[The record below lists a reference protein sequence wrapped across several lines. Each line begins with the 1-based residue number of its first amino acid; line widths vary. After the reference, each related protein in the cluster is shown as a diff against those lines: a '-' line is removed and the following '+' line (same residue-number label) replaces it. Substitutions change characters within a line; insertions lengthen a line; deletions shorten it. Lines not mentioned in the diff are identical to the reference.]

1 MVWIACIQVRAE
13 SVRDATFTKIEPL
26 LKGAAS
32 KGVEVACFPELT
44 VDQFFPQ
51 YFAQKKFFDLAEPLH
66 GPVVRRFQ
74 KLAQKFK
81 IALIPNMYEQGEIP
95 GTHYD
100 TSLVIAASG
109 TVLGSQQMMHIAE
122 DPTED
127 EKFYYT
133 PGDRGYNV
141 FSLKKT
147 TIGIAICY
155 DRHFPEHMRIL
166 TLKGAQIIFV
176 PTATTELHRAAWE
189 VEARTSAIAN
199 GVFVVYAN
207 KVKTEGE
214 LTFFG
219 KSMIINPKGELIA
232 QASEDQEE
240 VLVADVDLAMVTAVR
255 KEWPFLRDR
264 RPETYSELLIP

>member
-1 MVWIACIQVRAE
+1 M
-13 SVRDATFTKIEPL
+13 
-26 LKGAAS
+26 
-32 KGVEVACFPELT
+32 
-44 VDQFFPQ
+44 
-51 YFAQKKFFDLAEPLH
+51 
-66 GPVVRRFQ
+66 
-74 KLAQKFK
+74 
-81 IALIPNMYEQGEIP
+81 
-95 GTHYD
+95 
-100 TSLVIAASG
+100 
-109 TVLGSQQMMHIAE
+109 LGSQQMMHIAE

-141 FSLKKT
+141 FPLEKT

-189 VEARTSAIAN
+189 VEARASAIAN

-207 KVKTEGE
+207 KVNTEGG

-219 KSMIINPKGELIA
+219 KCMVINPKGELIA

-240 VLVADVDLAMVTAVR
+240 VLVADVDLSVVTKVR
-255 KEWPFLRDR
+255 KEWPFLQDR